1 MHEVKKADKILRSY
15 DSRLF
20 CKWNGDFEVLEIWE
34 HGSQGKDYIV
44 KIIEENGN
52 FRPLDYKD
60 IEEINMRNMANMG
73 EDVIEEVDSLNR
85 DHKHYHNNKFRKDIR
100 RISTDNFN
108 GIFHNPVITGNI
120 TVNP

>member
-20 CKWNGDFEVLEIWE
+20 CKWNGECLEIWE
-34 HGSQGKDYIV
+34 HGSQGIDYIV
-44 KIIEENGN
+44 KIIEENGY

-60 IEEINMRNMANMG
+60 IEEINMRNMSNMA
-73 EDVIEEVDSLNR
+73 EDVIEEVDGLNR
-85 DHKHYHNNKFRKDIR
+85 DHKYYHNNKFRKDIR

-108 GIFHNPVITGNI
+108 DIFHNPVITGNI